1 MIDINL
7 INNSFTSTLIKSFTS
22 FIVIFVIIIFLF
34 LSYLLIMATWSSF
47 TNVFNY
53 IFIGILW
60 ILSTFYAIIQ
70 ILRFKTS
77 RTRSFILQIHATA
90 LKLEYIIDIIL
101 QKLAANNSKYQI
113 IFKIIYFAAS
123 LFVMIYICKVFADM
137 FTIYSSTSSNR
148 KNCETVFIC

>member
-53 IFIGILW
+53 ILIGILW

-148 KNCETVFIC
+148 KNCEAVFIC